1 MTGYGARGLFG
12 EWVNVTDA
20 IKFTKQTDGTYTL
33 EFEATATKSD
43 CKIADSAWRVAYP
56 LDSSGS
62 CQNFTADGKEYNFY
76 KGETGLSNPQLT
88 GMEIGASYIMTVTPT
103 TDYIKVKVTKNNRN
117 N

>member
-1 MTGYGARGLFG
+1 MTGYGARGLFT
-12 EWVNVTDA
+12 EWEDVTDA

-33 EFEATATKSD
+33 EFKAAATQSY
-43 CKIADSAWRVAYP
+43 CKIANSDWVAYP
-56 LDSSGS
+56 LDSSSS

-76 KGETGLSNPQLT
+76 KGDSGLSNPQLT